1 MRIHD
6 ITAARIE
13 RTEGSVVIHVSEHG
27 HIDGWDHRIEVP
39 LEGITSFDYIDD
51 LVRVV
56 IVVDSLSHELRHEL
70 RFRNRYL
77 ASSVLDDI
85 GRTNLATRR
94 PVVTAP
100 EAGAKVLYPEG
111 TAFSPD
117 DPAARPTHGR
127 IMSNGV
133 LRLGTPG
140 NPEGGAWRRIDRDYI
155 ENQRWDALD
164 AANALISGE
173 TITYQGRPCRLQYL
187 DEDQPDDV
195 EAEAVHLDTDGVL
208 TDEMLALFSSQLENA
223 KPDTL
228 WVMSAPQVAALVET
242 TQWYRQYVRADPAI
256 TGEIDDDQL
265 VRWLEQF
272 DSVPSDTLCSI
283 TRADLVH
290 LLEATRRYGKIA
302 GALRTLR
309 TIQ

>member
-27 HIDGWDHRIEVP
+27 HVDGWDHRIEVP
-39 LEGITSFDYIDD
+39 LEGITSFGYIDD

-77 ASSVLDDI
+77 ASSVLDGI
-85 GRTNLATRR
+85 GRAWATRR

-100 EAGAKVLYPEG
+100 EPEAEAGAKVLYPEG

-140 NPEGGAWRRIDRDYI
+140 NPEGGAWRRIDWDYI

-173 TITYQGRPCRLQYL
+173 TIQVGDRPCRLQYL
-187 DEDQPDDV
+187 DEA
-195 EAEAVHLDTDGVL
+195 EAEAEPEPYVQLTPVDGGGIDHRQLD
-208 TDEMLALFSSQLENA
+208 A
-223 KPDTL
+223 
-228 WVMSAPQVAALVET
+228 
-242 TQWYRQYVRADPAI
+242 
-256 TGEIDDDQL
+256 
-265 VRWLEQF
+265 WLEQVGYLSPGTICTVRR
-272 DSVPSDTLCSI
+272 D
-283 TRADLVH
+283 DLTH
-290 LLEATRRYGKIA
+290 LIETTRRYGKVA
-302 GALRTLR
+302 DALRTLR

>member
-77 ASSVLDDI
+77 ASSVLDGI
-85 GRTNLATRR
+85 GRAWATRR

>member
-27 HIDGWDHRIEVP
+27 HVDGCDHRIEVP
-39 LEGITSFDYIDD
+39 LEGITSFGYIDD

-70 RFRNRYL
+70 RFRDRAVAVDTLTAIASYWL
-77 ASSVLDDI
+77 AHV
-85 GRTNLATRR
+85 
-94 PVVTAP
+94 
-100 EAGAKVLYPEG
+100 
-111 TAFSPD
+111 SPD
-117 DPAARPTHGR
+117 VDE
-127 IMSNGV
+127 
-133 LRLGTPG
+133 PG
-140 NPEGGAWRRIDRDYI
+140 D
-155 ENQRWDALD
+155 
-164 AANALISGE
+164 
-173 TITYQGRPCRLQYL
+173 
-187 DEDQPDDV
+187 
-195 EAEAVHLDTDGVL
+195 AEAVPDDADTDEVL
-208 TDEMLALFSSQLENA
+208 TDEMLTLFSSQLENA

-228 WVMSAPQVAALVET
+228 WVVSAPQVAALVET
-242 TQWYRQYVRADPAI
+242 TQRYRQYVRADPAI

-272 DSVPSDTLCSI
+272 DRVPSDTLCSI

-290 LLEATRRYGKIA
+290 LLETTRRYGKLVA
-302 GALRTLR
+302 DLFRTLR

>member
-13 RTEGSVVIHVSEHG
+13 HTEGSVVIHVSEHG
-27 HIDGWDHRIEVP
+27 HVDGWDHRIEVP
-39 LEGITSFDYIDD
+39 LEGITSFGYIDD

-77 ASSVLDDI
+77 ASSVLDGI
-85 GRTNLATRR
+85 GRAWATRR

-100 EAGAKVLYPEG
+100 EAEAEAGAKVLYPEG

-140 NPEGGAWRRIDRDYI
+140 NPEGGAWRRIDWDYI

-164 AANALISGE
+164 AANALIGGE
-173 TITYQGRPCRLQYL
+173 TIQVGDRPCRLQYL

-195 EAEAVHLDTDGVL
+195 ETEAEGVL

-223 KPDTL
+223 KPDSL
-228 WVMSAPQVAALVET
+228 WVMSAPQVAALIET
-242 TQWYRQYVRADPAI
+242 TIR
-256 TGEIDDDQL
+256 
-265 VRWLEQF
+265 
-272 DSVPSDTLCSI
+272 
-283 TRADLVH
+283 H
-290 LLEATRRYGKIA
+290 RRMVA
-302 GALRTLR
+302 GIRDMLR
-309 TIQ
+309 

>member
-27 HIDGWDHRIEVP
+27 RVDGWDHRIEVP
-39 LEGITSFDYIDD
+39 LEGITSFGYIDD

-77 ASSVLDDI
+77 ASSVLDGL
-85 GRTNLATRR
+85 GRAWATRR

-100 EAGAKVLYPEG
+100 EAEAKVLYPEG

-140 NPEGGAWRRIDRDYI
+140 NPEGGAWRRIDWDYI

-223 KPDTL
+223 KPDSL
-228 WVMSAPQVAALVET
+228 WVTSAPQVAALVET
-242 TQWYRQYVRADPAI
+242 TQRYRQYVRADPAI

-272 DSVPSDTLCSI
+272 DRVPSDTLCSI

-290 LLEATRRYGKIA
+290 LLETTRRYGKIA
-302 GALRTLR
+302 DAFRTLR